1 MFETLCCNAIDRTI
15 RIRKTAIH
23 PYHSL
28 TTKFMRLT
36 HVNITIPKGM
46 PKNQR
51 VTAYGGGA
59 LIFNEYGQ
67 LKYQI
72 PNRIEDA
79 KRQSARLRYLWES
92 GYFDQPPDPKAH
104 FALMH
109 LKRAGVQGG
118 F

>member
-1 MFETLCCNAIDRTI
+1 MRPCSRIGPDGFILRETVAEYVQIMTLSATELSE
-15 RIRKTAIH
+15 K
-23 PYHSL
+23 P
-28 TTKFMRLT
+28 F
-36 HVNITIPKGM
+36 NITIPKGM

-92 GYFDQPPDPKAH
+92 GYFDQPPDPQAH